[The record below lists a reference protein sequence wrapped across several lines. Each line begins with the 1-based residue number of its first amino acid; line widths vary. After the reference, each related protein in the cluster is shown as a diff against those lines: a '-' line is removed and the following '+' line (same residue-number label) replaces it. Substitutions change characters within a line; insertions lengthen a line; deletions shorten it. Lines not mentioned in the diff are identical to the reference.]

1 MSKVLQL
8 KRGNTAKNN
17 AYTGEVAELTVDTE
31 AKALRLHDGVT
42 AGGTVIAPGGEANI
56 IEEIKL
62 NNVTQTVTNKS
73 VNLAVQTPINADNKI
88 SSMFVD
94 DTIGG
99 SQNTHRFVTSS
110 DKTNWNNKQEAIS
123 DLGTIRTNA
132 SEALKQKSSLPTA
145 SLTELGK
152 IYQYVGSSTNSYT
165 HGYVYQ
171 CNEIMVPDSLTLSG
185 TYGDM
190 SKKIDKDTFLAY
202 IKPTGDIT
210 ITLTYSASDSS
221 WKVGNNLV
229 NHENYG
235 ISYMGT
241 PTDGQTIIITY
252 VATHSTNPRTFEWN
266 RIDVQPNGVES
277 AIFVAKY
284 GETTYAEIS
293 QALAE
298 GKLCYCKYGG
308 AIDYYYYAGIDN
320 NCHTFVSS
328 FRTTHNLVYVYEYDD
343 KWSYEYDVI
352 ANNPTITFKQGNDVK
367 GTITLNQSTDQTIT
381 FDAGGSGG
389 GQLPDYSTTSNISLE
404 STQGDINLTS
414 SSGGVEINASG
425 TTTINGNEVV
435 LNSSVASGNTAQMT
449 ISNADGISI
458 DSGNKP
464 FELHAGSSIDFNSE
478 NGIDIN
484 FSFNNLTNAEHHAYF
499 SSSNFYDFSSS
510 TVNNVELSK
519 TLDTGDDFFEVE
531 VAQVNKATT
540 PSTRVSYTNFN
551 MDTNGGIFE
560 YNLNSSGT
568 TAEIALSSLLDNGV
582 ATPVVTASQPTG
594 LSNDEIA
601 TTGYVKSKVAN
612 TPSYPLVQTTVENN
626 KVNHLVAN
634 TDSSNNIV
642 SYQKQADGYSLTIM
656 TLFDRLSIGTNNAGS
671 LDNFPYEFPGTITY
685 EVNDQ
690 MLFAPS
696 YNGATNNGSVSEKML
711 GYYDGEGIF
720 IPVIII
726 DASNAIYTN
735 ENKSCFWS
743 KEVSE
748 HTTSF
753 KLGKKGDITHI
764 TLPAT
769 SSDPAGDAGES
780 WFYVMKGNSNRNFSF
795 HICDGSYWHTL
806 SASDLHLDEDF
817 ANKITTCMYNVYL
830 YQTGP
835 ALTSES
841 VIAYKC
847 LTTAQANQS
856 SNVDRGTNIFTKPIS
871 GGNTT
876 STSISLDGLKNML
889 GGLTFWT
896 GTQTEY
902 DNIYTKDPN
911 TLYIITPSS

>member
-31 AKALRLHDGVT
+31 VKALRLHDGVT
-42 AGGTVIAPGGEANI
+42 AGGTVIAPGGEANV

-62 NNVTQTVTNKS
+62 NNVTQTVTDKS

-202 IKPTGDIT
+202 IEPTGDIT

-308 AIDYYYYAGIDN
+308 AVDYYYYAGIDN

-389 GQLPDYSTTSNISLE
+389 GQLPDYSTTSDISLE

-484 FSFNNLTNAEHHAYF
+484 FSFNNLTNAEHYAYF
-499 SSSNFYDFSSS
+499 SASNFHDFSSS

-519 TLDTGDDFFEVE
+519 TFDTGDDFFEVE
-531 VAQVNKATT
+531 VAQVNKATS

-594 LSNDEIA
+594 LSDDEIA
-601 TTGYVKSKVAN
+601 TTGYVKGTSFESIEVD
-612 TPSYPLVQTTVENN
+612 TPLVKKSFTTNFINDMNITIQNN
-626 KVNHLVAN
+626 Q
-634 TDSSNNIV
+634 IV
-642 SYQKQADGYSLTIM
+642 SYDIGNNYLDPMYFTPNFFLG
-656 TLFDRLSIGTNNAGS
+656 TLKTTTD
-671 LDNFPYEFPGTITY
+671 LDMPHEFPGSLVLPASSHTL
-685 EVNDQ
+685 VALNS
-690 MLFAPS
+690 S
-696 YNGATNNGSVSEKML
+696 YDSQAEAFFDYVLWGYYNAKGEFMPVVINNGSLVLVSSNTSGWVDASGTWGYASGVKLPNVANSIMWNVITTVGDAQKGWQFIVPSTGDGTFKYYVCVDNSGTLEWREYDSAGLGLSEEQCAKIDTCMIL
-711 GYYDGEGIF
+711 GYFYRGNSI
-720 IPVIII
+720 
-726 DASNAIYTN
+726 
-735 ENKSCFWS
+735 
-743 KEVSE
+743 
-748 HTTSF
+748 
-753 KLGKKGDITHI
+753 
-764 TLPAT
+764 AT
-769 SSDPAGDAGES
+769 STNAVYECTGTAYE
-780 WFYVMKGNSNRNFSF
+780 NR
-795 HICDGSYWHTL
+795 L
-806 SASDLHLDEDF
+806 
-817 ANKITTCMYNVYL
+817 
-830 YQTGP
+830 
-835 ALTSES
+835 
-841 VIAYKC
+841 
-847 LTTAQANQS
+847 
-856 SNVDRGTNIFTKPIS
+856 SNVNRGTNILLQYRGSQKHNKV
-871 GGNTT
+871 GL
-876 STSISLDGLKNML
+876 SLN
-889 GGLTFWT
+889 FWT
-896 GTQTEY
+896 GTETEY
-902 DNIYTKDPN
+902 SHLTSKDDS
-911 TLYIITPSS
+911 TLYIIVPDPE